1 MANFENFCHQKRER
15 VEQFL
20 ERLLPP
26 HSSNPSNRLPEAL
39 RYALL
44 QGGKRLRPIL
54 VYATGEALGYPT
66 DLLDAPAASIECI
79 HSYSLVHDD
88 LPAMDNDDFRRGKP
102 SCHKAFDEA
111 TAILV
116 GDALQTLAFHI
127 LSDSELLPI
136 DPNNQLQMLQLLSQ
150 KSGEAGMIGG
160 QALDIAATNQ
170 PALSLDALCDIH
182 HKKTGALI
190 EAAVILGALATTHPV
205 KADILESLK
214 TYARCI
220 GLSFQIQDDILDVTQ
235 DSNTLGKTAGK
246 DQQQN
251 KSTFPSLIGLEAS
264 KAKARNLHEQ
274 ALESIAFLGE
284 KGQTLAKL
292 SEHFIS
298 RIQ

>member
-1 MANFENFCHQKRER
+1 MASFEDFCHQKRER

-26 HSSNPSNRLPEAL
+26 LNPNPSNRLPEAL

-54 VYATGEALGYPT
+54 VYATGEALGYPS
-66 DLLDAPAASIECI
+66 DLLDAPAASVECI

-127 LSDSELLPI
+127 LSDPELLPI
-136 DPNNQLQMLQLLSQ
+136 DPNNQLQMLQILAQ

-170 PALSLDALCDIH
+170 PALSLDALYDIH

-205 KADILESLK
+205 KANILESLK

-235 DSNTLGKTAGK
+235 DSHTLGKTAGK

-264 KAKARNLHEQ
+264 KVKARELHKQ
-274 ALESIAFLGE
+274 AIDAIAFLGD